1 MVGPDGGDTLP
12 MYHGQAQE
20 MANFRKGYID
30 SARGPCIV
38 PNYWD
43 RVFAIMKETS
53 EAAEGSTEAP
63 AKGKST
69 SDEVSA
75 VSPNEDVSTIAKD

>member
-1 MVGPDGGDTLP
+1 
-12 MYHGQAQE
+12 
-20 MANFRKGYID
+20 
-30 SARGPCIV
+30 
-38 PNYWD
+38 
-43 RVFAIMKETS
+43 MKETS

-69 SDEVSA
+69 SDEVST